1 MPRPFENAL
10 AFLDKLEADRRAAIA
25 LSEQKAEEAKLI
37 QARQEGFQAA
47 MEMLGCSTP
56 VADAEADPKKP
67 GRRRI
72 RRPIPEL
79 ILRELSFSGEPMTT
93 TQIAKAI
100 DYNSERTGT
109 VLARL
114 ETSEKVLRN
123 SGGRWTGVIGA
134 MAQPDLRAVTG
145 RNNAPSAPQALGGRA
160 SQEALEQPIVAPP
173 VTNQA
178 MIGQGLERAGAH
190 LGGRGDGDETSAQLV
205 HRRLDPGRGVNGG
218 QPYLRL
224 AEVAASGVRRK
235 YKRAVAADS
244 TARDESVAPDVRHR

>member
-10 AFLDKLEADRRAAIA
+10 AFLDKLEGDRRAAVA

-47 MEMLGCSTP
+47 MEMLGCSIP

-114 ETSEKVLRN
+114 ETSGKVLRN

-145 RNNAPSAPQALGGRA
+145 RNDAPSAPQALGGRA

-173 VTNQA
+173 VPNQV
-178 MIGQGLERAGAH
+178 MIDEGSH

-205 HRRLDPGRGVNGG
+205 HRRLNLGRGDNGG

-235 YKRAVAADS
+235 YKQAVAADG

>member
-1 MPRPFENAL
+1 
-10 AFLDKLEADRRAAIA
+10 
-25 LSEQKAEEAKLI
+25 
-37 QARQEGFQAA
+37 
-47 MEMLGCSTP
+47 
-56 VADAEADPKKP
+56 
-67 GRRRI
+67 
-72 RRPIPEL
+72 
-79 ILRELSFSGEPMTT
+79 LSFSGEPMTT

-224 AEVAASGVRRK
+224 AEVASGVRRK

>member
-1 MPRPFENAL
+1 MSTPFEDAL
-10 AFLDKLEADRRAAIA
+10 AFLDRLEADRRAAIA
-25 LSEQKAEEAKLI
+25 ISEQKAEEAKLI
-37 QARQEGFQAA
+37 RARQEGFQAA
-47 MEMLGCSTP
+47 MEMLGSLIP

-114 ETSEKVLRN
+114 ETSGKVLRN
-123 SGGRWTGVIGA
+123 SGGRWAGVIAA
-134 MAQPDLRAVTG
+134 MAQPDLRAVAG
-145 RNNAPSAPQALGGRA
+145 RNDAPSAPQALGGRA
-160 SQEALEQPIVAPP
+160 SKEALKQPAVPP
-173 VTNQA
+173 SVLTQA
-178 MIGQGLERAGAH
+178 VINQGLERPGAP
-190 LGGRGDGDETSAQLV
+190 LGGLGDGDETSAQLV
-205 HRRLDPGRGVNGG
+205 HRHLDPGRGDTGG
-218 QPYLRL
+218 QRYLRL
-224 AEVAASGVRRK
+224 AEVAARGDRRK

-244 TARDESVAPDVRHR
+244 TARDESVAHDVRHR

>member
-47 MEMLGCSTP
+47 MEMLRCSIP
-56 VADAEADPKKP
+56 VADADADPKKP

-145 RNNAPSAPQALGGRA
+145 RNDAPSAPQALGGRA
-160 SQEALEQPIVAPP
+160 SEEGLEQPTVAPP

-178 MIGQGLERAGAH
+178 MIDRA
-190 LGGRGDGDETSAQLV
+190 LSAKGPISADAATVTKL
-205 HRRLDPGRGVNGG
+205 RRSSCIDALIP
-218 QPYLRL
+218 
-224 AEVAASGVRRK
+224 VAATT
-235 YKRAVAADS
+235 AANPTFGS
-244 TARDESVAPDVRHR
+244 LR

>member
-1 MPRPFENAL
+1 MPKALENAL
-10 AFLDKLEADRRAAIA
+10 ALLDKLEADRRAAIA

-47 MEMLGCSTP
+47 MEMLGWSTP

-114 ETSEKVLRN
+114 ETSGKVLRN
-123 SGGRWTGVIGA
+123 SGGRWAGVIAA
-134 MAQPDLRAVTG
+134 MAQPDLRAVAG
-145 RNNAPSAPQALGGRA
+145 RNDAPLAPQALGGRA
-160 SQEALEQPIVAPP
+160 SKEALKQPTVAPP
-173 VTNQA
+173 VPTQA
-178 MIGQGLERAGAH
+178 VINQGLERSGAH
-190 LGGRGDGDETSAQLV
+190 PGGLGDGDETSAQLV
-205 HRRLDPGRGVNGG
+205 DRHLDPGRGENGG

-224 AEVAASGVRRK
+224 AEIAAPGVRRK
-235 YKRAVAADS
+235 YKRVAADS
-244 TARDESVAPDVRHR
+244 TARDESVAHDVRHR